1 METKDQKVI
10 KDLLQ
15 IKSSF
20 LVVEELNGSVCHIWK
35 NKKSQRH
42 REEGPA
48 FASRGDEQWWR
59 YGEIHREDGPALSL
73 KGSHYFF
80 INGVMFKNQKS
91 WTRWKKISKR
101 FNFKIKPTNIIN
113 FLVKII

>member
-59 YGEIHREDGPALSL
+59 YGEIHREDGPALSKNLGQDGKKFQKDLTL
-73 KGSHYFF
+73 KSSQL
-80 INGVMFKNQKS
+80 I
-91 WTRWKKISKR
+91 
-101 FNFKIKPTNIIN
+101 
-113 FLVKII
+113 